1 MKHKIKI
8 LVVTILCAFMV
19 GCAQSEQPVQQDAQ
33 TSQTQQSEVKED
45 TQTAEQTQKE
55 TPEEV
60 LQRCTLKGE
69 WSPELTKLMET
80 INAEHQAIQKP
91 EVEYGDFFQ
100 PRVSESV
107 DISADVSPDGGLTIQ
122 QMEIDTD
129 YLFAELKER
138 YGLYFYFGGDE
149 VFDKTKEK
157 IKEDCRTAEN
167 LTPETYQQILL
178 DNFSF
183 IKDFHFNIEKNN
195 TIDRQVPFFYTETA
209 FFKTAQGYQTLDGR
223 VVVSVEGY
231 DDLDQLFKRCL
242 SREGEIVYYPVVF
255 GAIKLRQDEEDEFIP
270 NDLVVHYEKGK
281 IESLKAEPYQ
291 RVEKDETI
299 FNLYENQDVPIALLN
314 RFGFDEGG
322 DKDAQNFLSSAD
334 LLKKQPVSMIDLR
347 KNGGGNGALP
357 YKWFYSYAGQKV
369 PSNFYSLSISEKQ
382 SSPAGSY
389 YISDETMNEMCD
401 LQSVEGGTISDTAE
415 DQFVEQDQLLIL
427 LTSKNSASSTEC
439 FVDMAHNLE
448 NTLII
453 GENTCG
459 CLLGDSWGIDVK
471 LPYSCLSVGFG
482 HSIHVFPEGYF
493 EEGYGFEPDLW
504 CPAVYAEEAAVNFVH
519 RMMK

>member
-8 LVVTILCAFMV
+8 LVVAILCAFMV
-19 GCAQSEQPVQQDAQ
+19 GCAQAEQLVQQDAQ

-209 FFKTAQGYQTLDGR
+209 FFKTA
-223 VVVSVEGY
+223 
-231 DDLDQLFKRCL
+231 
-242 SREGEIVYYPVVF
+242 
-255 GAIKLRQDEEDEFIP
+255 
-270 NDLVVHYEKGK
+270 
-281 IESLKAEPYQ
+281 
-291 RVEKDETI
+291 
-299 FNLYENQDVPIALLN
+299 
-314 RFGFDEGG
+314 
-322 DKDAQNFLSSAD
+322 
-334 LLKKQPVSMIDLR
+334 
-347 KNGGGNGALP
+347 
-357 YKWFYSYAGQKV
+357 
-369 PSNFYSLSISEKQ
+369 
-382 SSPAGSY
+382 
-389 YISDETMNEMCD
+389 
-401 LQSVEGGTISDTAE
+401 
-415 DQFVEQDQLLIL
+415 
-427 LTSKNSASSTEC
+427 
-439 FVDMAHNLE
+439 
-448 NTLII
+448 
-453 GENTCG
+453 
-459 CLLGDSWGIDVK
+459 
-471 LPYSCLSVGFG
+471 
-482 HSIHVFPEGYF
+482 
-493 EEGYGFEPDLW
+493 
-504 CPAVYAEEAAVNFVH
+504 
-519 RMMK
+519 